1 MSTLL
6 WLVAKSL
13 RQHAFSSAVTM
24 LVCALASGLVLSVFA
39 LEKQARD
46 AFTGDVGIDA
56 VLGARGSQIQLVLNS
71 IYHLDTSPGN
81 IPWTL
86 YKEVANTPGVEL
98 AIPYAVG
105 DNYAGYR
112 IVGTTTDLFERYT
125 YRGDTKLAL
134 PAGHAWFD
142 ALRQEAIVGSTV
154 ARRAGLERGAV
165 FQPTHGVVANT
176 GMVHDV
182 DYVVTGVLEPTGTP
196 LDRVI
201 FIPIEGLFRMEGH
214 VLRGTGEEFTAVPGE
229 LVPDEHKEVSAVL
242 LRFSSE
248 RRGLFL
254 AQQINQQGTVAT
266 LAFPVAQVMLEIFE
280 KLGFV
285 VLVLQ
290 AVAWLVVV
298 MGALSILAALWNTM
312 NERRRE
318 FAILRALGA
327 RRRTVFAA
335 IVCESTAIAGVG
347 CAVGYLVYGAVGLFV
362 AGVLVDRIGVH
373 LAVFEWNP
381 VFGAVLPGALVLG
394 ALAGLLPAARAYA
407 TEVAENLRPTS

>member
-1 MSTLL
+1 VTLL

-13 RQHAFSSAVTM
+13 RQHLFSSAITM
-24 LVCALASGLVLSVFA
+24 LVCALASGLVLSVFS
-39 LEKQARD
+39 LERQARA
-46 AFTGDVGIDA
+46 AFTGDIGVDA

-71 IYHLDTSPGN
+71 VFHLDTSPGN
-81 IPWTL
+81 IPWSL
-86 YKEVANTPGVEL
+86 YQDVARTPGVEL

-112 IVGTTTDLFERYT
+112 IVGTTNDLFERFT
-125 YRGDTKLAL
+125 FRADQRLSL

-142 ALRQEAIVGSTV
+142 PLRAEAVVGATV
-154 ARRAGLERGAV
+154 ARRTGRRRGSV
-165 FQPTHGVVANT
+165 FQPAHGVSRDSTV
-176 GMVHDV
+176 VHDV

-242 LRFSSE
+242 LKLSSQQ
-248 RRGLFL
+248 RGLFL
-254 AQQINQQGTVAT
+254 AREINEQGDIAT
-266 LAFPVAQVMLEIFE
+266 LAFPVARVMAEIFE
-280 KLGFV
+280 KLGYV

-290 AVAWLVVV
+290 AVAQLVVV
-298 MGALSILAALWNTM
+298 IGGLSILAALWNTM

-327 RRRTVFAA
+327 RRATLFAA
-335 IVCESTAIAGVG
+335 IVLESTAIATLG
-347 CAVGYLVYGAVGLFV
+347 CLLGYLVYGAVGLAV
-362 AGVLVDRIGVH
+362 AGILVDRIGVH
-373 LAVFEWNP
+373 LEVFAWSP
-381 VFGAVLPGALVLG
+381 VFAAVLPGAVLLG
-394 ALAGLLPAARAYA
+394 ALAGLVPAVRAYA
-407 TEVAENLRPTS
+407 TEVAQNLRPAS